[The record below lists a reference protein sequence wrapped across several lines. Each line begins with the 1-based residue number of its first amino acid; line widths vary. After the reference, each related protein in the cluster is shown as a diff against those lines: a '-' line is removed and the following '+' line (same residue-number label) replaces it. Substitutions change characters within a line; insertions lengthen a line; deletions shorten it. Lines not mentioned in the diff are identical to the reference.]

1 MDMSIAA
8 DCYDVR
14 AWAPVVPVIPDQEE
28 KADFGDKPF
37 YIAVRIVPLE
47 SVVTFDPTEFA
58 ISVEGIDGPLM
69 PIEIDD
75 SLGDRNLQHPD
86 ANYSRQWVYGWQRYY
101 WMSFDIRIEDVHRYT
116 LIPGI
121 HKECRRLSSTYIP
134 KQLSKISAERI
145 RQLEIRY

>member
-28 KADFGDKPF
+28 KAHFGDKPF

-75 SLGDRNLQHPD
+75 SLGDRNLQHPTRTIPD
-86 ANYSRQWVYGWQRYY
+86 SGCTAGSDTIGCFSTSRSRT
-101 WMSFDIRIEDVHRYT
+101 FIDI
-116 LIPGI
+116 P
-121 HKECRRLSSTYIP
+121 
-134 KQLSKISAERI
+134 
-145 RQLEIRY
+145 